1 MTVRHK
7 NCPQEKAVKGWQEH
21 QLHALQTITCDA
33 QLFELAA
40 SIVQSLG
47 FDHCSY
53 GLRMPLPVSQPRV
66 VLLTNYPRAWEQRY
80 KAKGYVAFDP
90 TVRHGTRSLHPVV
103 WSDAFFAS
111 SRDLWE
117 EARSFGL
124 CVGWAQSSRDVNSTM
139 GLLSVSRS
147 GEPISEVEL
156 RGKEIKL
163 AWLTQM
169 VHLGMSRILTAKLMP
184 EAKVKLTDREIE
196 VLRWTADGK
205 TASEIADILNISE
218 RTANFHIANVITK
231 LNAPN
236 KTAAVIRAGMLGML
250 GS

>member
-7 NCPQEKAVKGWQEH
+7 YCPQEKAVKGWQEH
-21 QLHALQTITCDA
+21 QLHALQTTTCDA
-33 QLFELAA
+33 QLFELVV
-40 SIVQSLG
+40 SIVHDLG

-66 VLLTNYPRAWEQRY
+66 VLLTNYPRAWEERY
-80 KAKGYVAFDP
+80 KERGYIAVDP
-90 TVRHGTRSLHPVV
+90 TVRHGMHSLQPVT

-124 CVGWAQSSRDVNSTM
+124 CVGWAQSGRDVNSTM

-147 GEPISEVEL
+147 GEPISEIEL
-156 RGKEIKL
+156 RDKEIKL

-169 VHLGMSRILTAKLMP
+169 VHLGMSRILSAKLMP
-184 EAKVKLTDREIE
+184 EAEVQLTDREIE

-250 GS
+250 S

>member
-1 MTVRHK
+1 MK
-7 NCPQEKAVKGWQEH
+7 EWQEH

-33 QLFELAA
+33 QLFKVVV
-40 SIVQSLG
+40 SIAHSLG

-53 GLRMPLPVSQPRV
+53 GLRMPLPVSRPKV
-66 VLLTNYPRAWEQRY
+66 VLLTNYPHAWEDRY
-80 KAKGYVAFDP
+80 KEKGYLSTDP
-90 TVRHGTRSLHPVV
+90 TVRHGAHSLQPVV
-103 WSDAFFAS
+103 WSDALFAS

-117 EARSFGL
+117 EARAFGL

-139 GLLSVSRS
+139 GMLSVSRS

-156 RGKEIKL
+156 RDKEVKL

-169 VHLGMSRILTAKLMP
+169 AHLGMSRILTAKLMP
-184 EAKVKLTDREIE
+184 EAKAQLTDREIE

-218 RTANFHIANVITK
+218 RTANFHVANAITK
-231 LNAPN
+231 LHAPN

-250 GS
+250 G